1 MSKTRNYNADTL
13 AVMERFF
20 TAIDACKQAKLIKT
34 LTAYCEAHG
43 IDKPHFYTQ
52 RKDRTR
58 GFFEIG
64 WAVPLIRDCG
74 VSSRWL
80 LTGVGSMFAE

>member
-20 TAIDACKQAKLIKT
+20 TAVAACKQAKLIGT
-34 LTAYCEAHG
+34 VSAYCNAHG
-43 IDKPHFYTQ
+43 IDTPHFYLQ
-52 RKDRTR
+52 RKDRSR

-80 LTGVGSMFAE
+80 LTGEGEMFAG